1 MTKHIHGG
9 DVYKYDHCL
18 DFSANC
24 NPLGTPQSVKQAI
37 IDSVED
43 LSDYPRVGCGP
54 LKEAIADYEHTK
66 KEYLICG
73 NGAADLIFSLSRAL
87 NPKKALLPAPTFA
100 EYEQALV
107 SVGCEISRYYLKEEN
122 DFCIQKDY
130 PDVLKREKPDIIFLC
145 NPNNPTGNLIPEDI
159 LVNILDIC
167 RDRNIVVVADECF
180 LRFNPQYEIIS
191 CKRFLDDYDN
201 LVIINAFTKFYAMA
215 GIRLGYMMSANTGLI
230 NRVSLQL
237 PEWNVSSV
245 AQRAGIAAFADKD
258 YEKYTHEL
266 IQRERQFL
274 FNELSDMK
282 CIVYPSQADYL
293 TFRLPQSK
301 AGCMIQEE
309 LLKHGILIRSCGS
322 YHNMPADCYRIAV
335 KQHADNEVLINNM
348 RQILEV

>member
-145 NPNNPTGNLIPEDI
+145 NPNNPTGITIPQDLLEEI
-159 LVNILDIC
+159 LETCAMQGIFM
-167 RDRNIVVVADECF
+167 VVDECF
-180 LRFNPQYEIIS
+180 LDFVKDPEKHTLKGKLEKYPGLFIL
-191 CKRFLDDYDN
+191 K
-201 LVIINAFTKFYAMA
+201 AFTKRYAIP
-215 GIRLGYMMSANTGLI
+215 GVRLGYGFCSDGEVLDRMEAGRQIIFRESAWMKEKMRQVGL
-230 NRVSLQL
+230 
-237 PEWNVSSV
+237 
-245 AQRAGIAAFADKD
+245 
-258 YEKYTHEL
+258 T
-266 IQRERQFL
+266 
-274 FNELSDMK
+274 
-282 CIVYPSQADYL
+282 VYPSEANYIFFYGPEDL
-293 TFRLPQSK
+293 FERCVAK
-301 AGCMIQEE
+301 
-309 LLKHGILIRSCGS
+309 GILIR
-322 YHNMPADCYRIAV
+322 DCSNYEGLTEGHYRIAIRSEEE
-335 KQHADNEVLINNM
+335 NERLITW
-348 RQILEV
+348 LEKL

>member
-54 LKEAIADYEHTK
+54 LKEAIADYEHKK

-87 NPKKALLPAPTFA
+87 NPKKAILPAPTFA

-130 PDVLKREKPDIIFLC
+130 PSRCL
-145 NPNNPTGNLIPEDI
+145 N
-159 LVNILDIC
+159 
-167 RDRNIVVVADECF
+167 
-180 LRFNPQYEIIS
+180 
-191 CKRFLDDYDN
+191 
-201 LVIINAFTKFYAMA
+201 
-215 GIRLGYMMSANTGLI
+215 MS
-230 NRVSLQL
+230 R
-237 PEWNVSSV
+237 P
-245 AQRAGIAAFADKD
+245 
-258 YEKYTHEL
+258 
-266 IQRERQFL
+266 
-274 FNELSDMK
+274 
-282 CIVYPSQADYL
+282 YL
-293 TFRLPQSK
+293 
-301 AGCMIQEE
+301 
-309 LLKHGILIRSCGS
+309 
-322 YHNMPADCYRIAV
+322 
-335 KQHADNEVLINNM
+335 
-348 RQILEV
+348 

>member
-54 LKEAIADYEHTK
+54 LKEAIADYEYTK

-130 PDVLKREKPDIIFLC
+130 PDVLKREKPDIISC
-145 NPNNPTGNLIPEDI
+145 VIPII
-159 LVNILDIC
+159 LQGSPYLRTFWKKFWKPVPC
-167 RDRNIVVVADECF
+167 RE
-180 LRFNPQYEIIS
+180 
-191 CKRFLDDYDN
+191 
-201 LVIINAFTKFYAMA
+201 
-215 GIRLGYMMSANTGLI
+215 
-230 NRVSLQL
+230 
-237 PEWNVSSV
+237 
-245 AQRAGIAAFADKD
+245 
-258 YEKYTHEL
+258 
-266 IQRERQFL
+266 
-274 FNELSDMK
+274 
-282 CIVYPSQADYL
+282 YL
-293 TFRLPQSK
+293 W
-301 AGCMIQEE
+301 
-309 LLKHGILIRSCGS
+309 
-322 YHNMPADCYRIAV
+322 
-335 KQHADNEVLINNM
+335 
-348 RQILEV
+348 

>member
-54 LKEAIADYEHTK
+54 LKEAIADYEHKK

-87 NPKKALLPAPTFA
+87 NPKKAILPAPTFA

-145 NPNNPTGNLIPEDI
+145 NPNNPTGITIPKDLLEEI
-159 LVNILDIC
+159 LETCAMQGIFM
-167 RDRNIVVVADECF
+167 VVDECF
-180 LRFNPQYEIIS
+180 LDFVKDPEKHTLKGKLEKYPGLFIL
-191 CKRFLDDYDN
+191 K
-201 LVIINAFTKFYAMA
+201 AFTKRYAIP
-215 GIRLGYMMSANTGLI
+215 GVRLGYGFCSDREYVEAGRQIIFRESAWMKEKMRQVGL
-230 NRVSLQL
+230 
-237 PEWNVSSV
+237 
-245 AQRAGIAAFADKD
+245 
-258 YEKYTHEL
+258 T
-266 IQRERQFL
+266 
-274 FNELSDMK
+274 
-282 CIVYPSQADYL
+282 VYPSEANYIFFYGPEDL
-293 TFRLPQSK
+293 FERCVAK
-301 AGCMIQEE
+301 
-309 LLKHGILIRSCGS
+309 GILIR
-322 YHNMPADCYRIAV
+322 DCSNYPGLKKGYYRVAV
-335 KQHADNEVLINNM
+335 KLHEQNKKLIEVLE
-348 RQILEV
+348 EVLS

>member
-1 MTKHIHGG
+1 MAVMFIN
-9 DVYKYDHCL
+9 L

-107 SVGCEISRYYLKEEN
+107 SVGCEISRHYLKEEN

-145 NPNNPTGNLIPEDI
+145 NPNNPTGAVYPKEI
-159 LVNILDIC
+159 LEQ
-167 RDRNIVVVADECF
+167 IVQIARACF
-180 LRFNPQYEIIS
+180 PVL
-191 CKRFLDDYDN
+191 
-201 LVIINAFTKFYAMA
+201 
-215 GIRLGYMMSANTGLI
+215 
-230 NRVSLQL
+230 
-237 PEWNVSSV
+237 
-245 AQRAGIAAFADKD
+245 AAFIYNAAASIS
-258 YEKYTHEL
+258 TASTP
-266 IQRERQFL
+266 IFRQFT
-274 FNELSDMK
+274 S
-282 CIVYPSQADYL
+282 
-293 TFRLPQSK
+293 RLES
-301 AGCMIQEE
+301 
-309 LLKHGILIRSCGS
+309 L
-322 YHNMPADCYRIAV
+322 
-335 KQHADNEVLINNM
+335 
-348 RQILEV
+348 